1 MGIFDRIQGE
11 LEAKE
16 QQEGITPADLLELP
30 APLRTLLRRI
40 IRHGDITVDEAA
52 EHLQE
57 SPTNAGKML
66 DKLVEKG
73 YLERE
78 AQKEDWIYRIR
89 FGHKRGRQLP
99 AGIWSA
105 LGQRIKEEE

>member
-11 LEAKE
+11 LEGKE
-16 QQEGITPADLLELP
+16 QQEGITPADLLELS
-30 APLRTLLRRI
+30 APLRKLLRRI
-40 IRHGDITVDEAA
+40 IRHGHITADEAA

-57 SPTNAGKML
+57 SPANTGKML

-78 AQKEDWIYRIR
+78 AQKEGWVYRIR